1 MGVEKGNKVF
11 ILAESL
17 SEAGQ
22 KVTIKWS
29 QSFKDRSEE
38 YYVTKYTNKSGSMST
53 SLLYPPL
60 LHITRLT
67 QAV

>member
-38 YYVTKYTNKSGSMST
+38 YYVTKYTNKSGSRLT
-53 SLLYPPL
+53 SLLPSSSVAYM
-60 LHITRLT
+60 RLT
-67 QAV
+67 QVV